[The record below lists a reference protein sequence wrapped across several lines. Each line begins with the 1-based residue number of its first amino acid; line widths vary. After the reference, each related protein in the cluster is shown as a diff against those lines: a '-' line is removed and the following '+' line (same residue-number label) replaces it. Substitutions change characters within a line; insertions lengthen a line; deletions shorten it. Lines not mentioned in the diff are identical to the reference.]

1 MILYY
6 LESFPELWVSS
17 YFLLVFLGENY
28 ILYFYNFFSP
38 IRGKDFYLGEGF
50 QICLE
55 LFQLTREL
63 FKLSFR
69 QFISF
74 FFKLLRVELSLLD
87 CSNTRSSSHDR
98 LRMISVVSL
107 KIILLY
113 SYKQDLGRNRF
124 SAAHGGFSGIM
135 GRH

>member
-1 MILYY
+1 M
-6 LESFPELWVSS
+6 
-17 YFLLVFLGENY
+17 
-28 ILYFYNFFSP
+28 
-38 IRGKDFYLGEGF
+38 KDFYLSKGF
-50 QICLE
+50 QVCLE

-124 SAAHGGFSGIM
+124 SAASGGFSGII